1 LILERPRLGGTQ
13 HGELELVFEAR
24 GGKTVLVKGLQKP
37 PLLFI
42 RPFEL
47 EPGTLTVIIVNPTAG
62 ILAGDT
68 YKVSVT
74 LLEGAR
80 MVLLT
85 QSATKIHK
93 MNDGLNATQDI
104 SFYIANNSRLEYY
117 PERTIPYALS
127 NFKQRLNVN
136 LELGA
141 QFGMLETW
149 TTGRVL
155 RGERLE
161 FTRYASRTSVRI
173 NNKLEY
179 LDSFTLEPASSNL
192 NALGALEGHD
202 YIASGLFVGN
212 HSPLPEF
219 EGVSTGLTANNHL
232 WLRAVAKNAPDL
244 DRSIFHAR
252 DAIRAALFGVG
263 KLELRRS

>member
-1 LILERPRLGGTQ
+1 LILEKLRLGGTQ
-13 HGELELVFEAR
+13 HGELELVFEVR

-47 EPGTLTVIIVNPTAG
+47 EPGVLTVIIVNPTAG

-68 YKVSVT
+68 YKISVRV
-74 LLEGAR
+74 LEGAR
-80 MVLLT
+80 VVLLT

-93 MNDGLNATQDI
+93 MNDGLSASQEI
-104 SFYIANNSRLEYY
+104 SFQIANGSRLEYY

-127 NFKQRLNVN
+127 NFKQN
-136 LELGA
+136 LSVYLESQA

-161 FTRYASRTSVRI
+161 FGRYASRTSVQI

-179 LDSFTLEPASSNL
+179 LDSFMLEPANSNL
-192 NALGALEGHD
+192 NALGALECHD
-202 YIASGLFVGN
+202 YLASGFFVGN
-212 HSPLPEF
+212 TATLPKL
-219 EGVSTGLTANNHL
+219 EGVSTGFTAGNHL

-244 DRSIFHAR
+244 DRNVTQAR
-252 DAIRAALFGVG
+252 DAVRAALFDAG
-263 KLELRRS
+263 KLEMRR

>member
-1 LILERPRLGGTQ
+1 MILDKPRLGGTQ

-24 GGKTVLVKGLQKP
+24 AGKTVLVKGMQKP

-47 EPGTLTVIIVNPTAG
+47 EPGVLTGIIVNPTAG

-68 YKVSVT
+68 YKISVT
-74 LLEGAR
+74 LDSGAR
-80 MVLLT
+80 VVLLT

-93 MNDGLNATQDI
+93 MNDGLCATQDI
-104 SFYIANNSRLEYY
+104 SFRIANNSRLEYY

-127 NFKQRLNVN
+127 NFIQNLNVH

-141 QFGMLETW
+141 QFGILETW

-155 RGERLE
+155 RGERLG
-161 FTRYASRTSVRI
+161 FTKYASKTSVRI
-173 NNKLEY
+173 NQKLEY
-179 LDSFTLEPASSNL
+179 LDSFALEPSSQNL

-202 YIASGLFVGN
+202 YLANGFFVGN
-212 HSPLPEF
+212 MATLPELQ
-219 EGVSTGLTANNHL
+219 GVSMGFTAGHHL

-244 DRSIFHAR
+244 DRNIAKAR
-252 DAIRAALFGVG
+252 DAIRAVLFDAG
-263 KLELRRS
+263 KLELRR

>member
-1 LILERPRLGGTQ
+1 MILERPRLGGTQ
-13 HGELELVFEAR
+13 HGELELVFGASA
-24 GGKTVLVKGLQKP
+24 GKTVLIKGVQKP

-47 EPGTLTVIIVNPTAG
+47 EPGVLTVMIVNPTAG

-68 YKVSVT
+68 YKILVT
-74 LLEGAR
+74 LHSGAR
-80 MVLLT
+80 VVLLT

-104 SFYIANNSRLEYY
+104 SFQIANNSRLEYY

-127 NFKQRLNVN
+127 SFKQNFNIN

-173 NNKLEY
+173 DHRLEY
-179 LDSFTLEPASSNL
+179 LDSLTLEPASQNL
-192 NALGALEGHD
+192 NALGALEGHN
-202 YIASGLFVGN
+202 YLASGFFVGN
-212 HSPLPEF
+212 TSTLPKL
-219 EGVSTGLTANNHL
+219 EGVSTGFTAGNRL
-232 WLRAVAKNAPDL
+232 WLRALATNAPEL
-244 DRSIFHAR
+244 DRRVIQAR
-252 DAIRAALFGVG
+252 DTIRAALFGAG
-263 KLELRRS
+263 KLELRR

>member
-1 LILERPRLGGTQ
+1 LILEKHRLGGTQ
-13 HGELELVFEAR
+13 HGELELVFETR
-24 GGKTVLVKGLQKP
+24 DGKTVLVKGVQKP

-47 EPGTLTVIIVNPTAG
+47 EPGVLTVIIVNPTAG

-68 YKVSVT
+68 YKISVT
-74 LLEGAR
+74 LHPGAQV
-80 MVLLT
+80 VLLT

-93 MNDGLNATQDI
+93 MNDELSASQDI
-104 SFYIANNSRLEYY
+104 SFQIADNSRLEYY

-127 NFKQRLNVN
+127 NFKQNLNVN

-155 RGERLE
+155 RGERLR
-161 FTRYASRTSVRI
+161 FTRYASKTLVWVDS
-173 NNKLEY
+173 KLEY
-179 LDSFTLEPASSNL
+179 LDSFTLEPENQDL

-202 YIASGLFVGN
+202 YLASGFFVGN
-212 HSPLPEF
+212 HSPLPKL
-219 EGVSTGLTANNHL
+219 EGVSTGFTVGNHL
-232 WLRAVAKNAPDL
+232 WLRALATNAPDL
-244 DRSIFHAR
+244 DRRIVQAR
-252 DAIRAALFGVG
+252 NTIRVALFGAG
-263 KLELRRS
+263 KLEMRR

>member
-1 LILERPRLGGTQ
+1 LILDKPRLGGTQ

-24 GGKTVLVKGLQKP
+24 DGKTVLVKGLQKP

-47 EPGTLTVIIVNPTAG
+47 EPGVLTVIIVNPTAG

-68 YKVSVT
+68 YKISVT
-74 LLEGAR
+74 LHSGAR
-80 MVLLT
+80 VVLLT

-93 MNDGLNATQDI
+93 MNDGLSATQDI
-104 SFYIANNSRLEYY
+104 SFQIANNSRLEYY

-127 NFKQRLNVN
+127 NFKQSLNIN

-149 TTGRVL
+149 TTGRIL

-161 FTRYASRTSVRI
+161 FMRYASKTSVRI
-173 NNKLEY
+173 DNKLEY
-179 LDSFTLEPASSNL
+179 LDSFTLEPSSQNL
-192 NALGALEGHD
+192 NALGVLEGHD
-202 YIASGLFVGN
+202 YLANGFFVGN
-212 HSPLPEF
+212 AATLPEL
-219 EGVSTGLTANNHL
+219 EGVTTSFTAGNHL
-232 WLRAVAKNAPDL
+232 WLRTLAKNAPDL
-244 DRSIFHAR
+244 DRRIFQAR
-252 DAIRAALFGVG
+252 DTIRAALFDAG
-263 KLELRRS
+263 KLKLRR

>member
-1 LILERPRLGGTQ
+1 LIISQHRLGGTQ

-24 GGKTVLVKGLQKP
+24 GGKTVLVKGVQKP

-47 EPGTLTVIIVNPTAG
+47 EPGVLTVIVVNPTAG

-68 YKVSVT
+68 YKILVT
-74 LLEGAR
+74 LHSGAR
-80 MVLLT
+80 VVLLT

-93 MNDGLNATQDI
+93 MNDGLSAFQDI
-104 SFYIANNSRLEYY
+104 LFHVTNDSRLEYY

-127 NFKQRLNVN
+127 SFKQN
-136 LELGA
+136 LSVQLESGA

-161 FTRYASRTSVRI
+161 FTKYASKTLVCI
-173 NNKLEY
+173 DNKLEY
-179 LDSFTLEPASSNL
+179 LDSFTLEPESSNL
-192 NALGALEGHD
+192 NAIGALEGHD
-202 YIASGLFVGN
+202 YLANGFFVGN
-212 HSPLPEF
+212 TAMLPEL
-219 EGVSTGLTANNHL
+219 EGVSTGFTAGNHL
-232 WLRAVAKNAPDL
+232 WLRALAKNAPDL
-244 DRSIFHAR
+244 DRRIVQAR
-252 DAIRAALFGVG
+252 DTIRGALFGAG
-263 KLELRRS
+263 KLELRR

>member
-13 HGELELVFEAR
+13 HGELELLFETR
-24 GGKTVLVKGLQKP
+24 DGKTVLVKGIQKP

-47 EPGTLTVIIVNPTAG
+47 EPGVLTVMIVNPTAG

-68 YKVSVT
+68 YKISVT
-74 LLEGAR
+74 LREGAR
-80 MVLLT
+80 VVLLT
-85 QSATKIHK
+85 QSASKIHK
-93 MNDGLNATQDI
+93 MNDGLSAFQEI
-104 SFYIANNSRLEYY
+104 SFQVANNSRLEYY

-127 NFKQRLNVN
+127 SFRQHLDVQ
-136 LELGA
+136 LEPHA

-161 FTRYASRTSVRI
+161 FTRYASKTSVWI
-173 NNKLEY
+173 DNKLEY

-192 NALGALEGHD
+192 NAIGALEGHD
-202 YIASGLFVGN
+202 YLASGFFVGVN
-212 HSPLPEF
+212 TELPKF
-219 EGVSTGLTANNHL
+219 EGVSAGFTAGNHL
-232 WLRAVAKNAPDL
+232 WLRALATNAPDL
-244 DRSIFHAR
+244 DRRIVQAR
-252 DAIRAALFGVG
+252 DVIRGALFGAG
-263 KLELRRS
+263 KLELRR

>member
-1 LILERPRLGGTQ
+1 LILDKPRLGGTQ
-13 HGELELVFEAR
+13 HGELELVFETR
-24 GGKTVLVKGLQKP
+24 DGKTVLVKGLQKP

-47 EPGTLTVIIVNPTAG
+47 EPGILTVIIVNPTAG

-68 YKVSVT
+68 YKILVT
-74 LLEGAR
+74 LHSGAR
-80 MVLLT
+80 VVLLT
-85 QSATKIHK
+85 QSATKVHK
-93 MNDGLNATQDI
+93 MNDGLSATQDI
-104 SFYIANNSRLEYY
+104 SFQIANNSRLEYY

-127 NFKQRLNVN
+127 NFRQNLNVN

-161 FTRYASRTSVRI
+161 FTKYASKTSVRI
-173 NNKLEY
+173 DNKLEY
-179 LDSFTLEPASSNL
+179 LDSFTLEPSSQNL

-202 YIASGLFVGN
+202 YLASGFFVGN
-212 HSPLPEF
+212 TVMLPEL
-219 EGVSTGLTANNHL
+219 ESVTTGFTAGSHL
-232 WLRAVAKNAPDL
+232 WLRALATNAPEI
-244 DRSIFHAR
+244 DRNITKAR
-252 DAIRAALFGVG
+252 DAIRAALFDAG
-263 KLELRRS
+263 KLELRRW

>member
-1 LILERPRLGGTQ
+1 MILERPRLGGTQ

-24 GGKTVLVKGLQKP
+24 DGKTVLTQGLQKP

-47 EPGTLTVIIVNPTAG
+47 EPGVLTVIIVNPTAG

-68 YKVSVT
+68 YKIAVT
-74 LLEGAR
+74 LHSGAR
-80 MVLLT
+80 VMLLT

-93 MNDGLNATQDI
+93 MNGGLNASQDI
-104 SFYIANNSRLEYY
+104 AFHVANNSRLEYY

-127 NFKQRLNVN
+127 SFKQNLNVH
-136 LELGA
+136 LESGA

-161 FTRYASRTSVRI
+161 FTRYASKSSVRI
-173 NNKLEY
+173 DDKLEY
-179 LDSFTLEPASSNL
+179 LDSFTLEPANQNL
-192 NALGALEGHD
+192 NALGVLEGRD
-202 YIASGLFVGN
+202 YLANGFFVGN
-212 HSPLPEF
+212 AASLPEL
-219 EGVSTGLTANNHL
+219 ENVSTGFTAGNHL

-244 DRSIFHAR
+244 DRNIVKAR
-252 DAIRAALFGVG
+252 DEIRAALFGAG
-263 KLELRRS
+263 KLELRR

>member
-1 LILERPRLGGTQ
+1 MILERPRLGGTQ
-13 HGELELVFEAR
+13 HGELELVFESR
-24 GGKTVLVKGLQKP
+24 VGKTVLTRGIQKP

-47 EPGTLTVIIVNPTAG
+47 EPGVLTVIIVNPTAG

-68 YKVSVT
+68 YKISVT
-74 LLEGAR
+74 LREGAR
-80 MVLLT
+80 VVLLT

-93 MNDGLNATQDI
+93 MNDGLTASQDI
-104 SFYIANNSRLEYY
+104 SFHVANNSRLEYY

-127 NFKQRLNVN
+127 SFKQNLNIQ

-161 FTRYASRTSVRI
+161 FTKYASKTSVRI

-179 LDSFTLEPASSNL
+179 LDSFTLEPSSQNL
-192 NALGALEGHD
+192 NALGALESHD
-202 YIASGLFVGN
+202 YLASGFFVGN
-212 HSPLPEF
+212 QSVLPELD
-219 EGVSTGLTANNHL
+219 GVSTGFTAGNHL
-232 WLRAVAKNAPDL
+232 WLRALAKNAPEI
-244 DRSIFHAR
+244 DRNIVKAR
-252 DAIRAALFGVG
+252 DTIRSALFGVG
-263 KLELRRS
+263 KLELRR

>member
-1 LILERPRLGGTQ
+1 LILERHRLGGTQ

-24 GGKTVLVKGLQKP
+24 DGKTVLVKGLQKP

-47 EPGTLTVIIVNPTAG
+47 EPGVLTVIIVNPTAG

-68 YKVSVT
+68 YKISVT

-80 MVLLT
+80 VVLLT

-93 MNDGLNATQDI
+93 MIDGLCATQDI
-104 SFYIANNSRLEYY
+104 SFHITNNSRLEYY

-127 NFKQRLNVN
+127 NFKQNLSVN
-136 LELGA
+136 LESHA

-161 FTRYASRTSVRI
+161 FTCYTSKTSVRI
-173 NNKLEY
+173 DNKLEY
-179 LDSFTLEPASSNL
+179 LDSFTLEPKNQNL

-202 YIASGLFVGN
+202 YLANGFFVGN
-212 HSPLPEF
+212 TAMLTEL
-219 EGVSTGLTANNHL
+219 EGISMGFTAGNHL
-232 WLRAVAKNAPDL
+232 WLRALAKNAPDL
-244 DRSIFHAR
+244 DRNIIQAR
-252 DAIRAALFGVG
+252 DAIREALFEAG
-263 KLELRRS
+263 KLELRR

>member
-1 LILERPRLGGTQ
+1 MILSKPRLGGTQ
-13 HGELELVFEAR
+13 HGELELVFESR
-24 GGKTVLVKGLQKP
+24 DGKTVLVKGLQKP

-47 EPGTLTVIIVNPTAG
+47 EPGVLTVIIVNPTAG

-68 YKVSVT
+68 YKISVT
-74 LLEGAR
+74 LHTGAR
-80 MVLLT
+80 VVLLT

-93 MNDGLNATQDI
+93 MNDGLSATQDI
-104 SFYIANNSRLEYY
+104 SFYVASNSRLEYY

-127 NFKQRLNVN
+127 NFKQNLNIN

-161 FTRYASRTSVRI
+161 FTKYASKTSVRI
-173 NNKLEY
+173 DQKLEY
-179 LDSFTLEPASSNL
+179 LDSFTLEPENQNL

-202 YIASGLFVGN
+202 YLANGFFVGN
-212 HSPLPEF
+212 TSTLPRLED
-219 EGVSTGLTANNHL
+219 VTTGFTAGNHL
-232 WLRAVAKNAPDL
+232 WLRAVATNAPDL
-244 DRSIFHAR
+244 DRRIVQAR
-252 DAIRAALFGVG
+252 DAIRAALFDAG
-263 KLELRRS
+263 KLEIRR

>member
-1 LILERPRLGGTQ
+1 LILGKHRLGGTQ
-13 HGELELVFEAR
+13 HGELELMFEFR
-24 GGKTVLVKGLQKP
+24 DGKTVLVKGVQKP

-47 EPGTLTVIIVNPTAG
+47 EPGVLTVIVVNPTAG

-68 YKVSVT
+68 YKISVI
-74 LLEGAR
+74 LHSGAR
-80 MVLLT
+80 VVLLT

-93 MNDGLNATQDI
+93 MNDGLSATQNI
-104 SFYIANNSRLEYY
+104 SFHVANNSRLEYY

-127 NFKQRLNVN
+127 NFQQNLSIN

-161 FTRYASRTSVRI
+161 FTKYASRTSVRI
-173 NNKLEY
+173 DNKLEY
-179 LDSFTLEPASSNL
+179 LDSFTLEPSNQNL

-202 YIASGLFVGN
+202 YLANGFFVGN
-212 HSPLPEF
+212 AATLPEL
-219 EGVSTGLTANNHL
+219 EGVSTGLTVGNHL
-232 WLRAVAKNAPDL
+232 WLRALAKNAPDL
-244 DRSIFHAR
+244 DRCIFQAR
-252 DAIRAALFGVG
+252 DMIRAALFGAG
-263 KLELRRS
+263 KLELRR

>member
-1 LILERPRLGGTQ
+1 MIVSKPRFGGTQ

-24 GGKTVLVKGLQKP
+24 NGKTVLVKGLQKP

-47 EPGTLTVIIVNPTAG
+47 EPGVLTVIVVNPTAG

-68 YKVSVT
+68 YKIAVKLHS
-74 LLEGAR
+74 GAR
-80 MVLLT
+80 VVLLT

-93 MNDGLNATQDI
+93 MNGGLSASQDI
-104 SFYIANNSRLEYY
+104 FFHVANNSRLEYY

-127 NFKQRLNVN
+127 NFKQNLSVN
-136 LELGA
+136 LESGA

-155 RGERLE
+155 RGERLG
-161 FTRYASRTSVRI
+161 FTTYASKTSIRI
-173 NNKLEY
+173 DHKLEY
-179 LDSFTLEPASSNL
+179 LDSFRLEPENQDL

-202 YIASGLFVGN
+202 YLASGFFVGN
-212 HSPLPEF
+212 HSALPKL
-219 EGVSTGLTANNHL
+219 EGVSTGFTVGNQL
-232 WLRAVAKNAPDL
+232 WLRAVAKNAPEL
-244 DRSIFHAR
+244 DRNITQAR
-252 DAIRAALFGVG
+252 DVIRGALFDAG
-263 KLELRRS
+263 KLESRR